1 MKITYRW
8 LIPMLVALSLLVGGS
23 AVFAHEVTD
32 FIHNH
37 IPFSGYEDNP
47 GRSCGDAKCN
57 VLFSGWTTNQSLIWQ
72 SFGDGGSWS
81 IALDYRGGTGICDR
95 SWIFDGTWRV
105 NKDRERLRGGILG
118 ESPSEVFSW
127 VIWPEGHGDEDCDVS
142 DWDIPYGGIPT
153 DSTTNHAG
161 YTDDKFAVDI
171 TCDGAPDACLS
182 PVPGDSHE
190 VAKFLLLLD
199 NGYTI
204 EGCLD
209 DMHLPSN
216 PLKILS
222 NPPKVWGCVTIPA
235 SGGTDGEGSCGSLL
249 KNAVCTS
256 NEDCSSCKCKGK
268 PDGVKSCK

>member
-1 MKITYRW
+1 
-8 LIPMLVALSLLVGGS
+8 VALSLLVGGS
-23 AVFAHEVTD
+23 AVFAHESSPEHT
-32 FIHNH
+32 H

-57 VLFSGWTTNQSLIWQ
+57 VLFSGWTTNQSQIWLNEE
-72 SFGDGGSWS
+72 SFSDGGSWS
-81 IALDYRGGTGICDR
+81 ISLDYQGGTGICDR

-118 ESPSEVFSW
+118 ASPSEVFSW
-127 VIWPEGHGDEDCDVS
+127 VIWPEGHVETCEVS
-142 DWDIPYGGIPT
+142 INDFPYGGDP
-153 DSTTNHAG
+153 DGDDPDHAG

-171 TCDGAPDACLS
+171 DCDGNPGVLSGDVCLS
-182 PVPGDSHE
+182 PISSDSHE

-216 PLKILS
+216 PLEILS

-235 SGGTDGEGSCGSLL
+235 SGGTDGGGSCGSLL

-268 PDGVKSCK
+268 PDGVKTCK